1 MVKTK
6 FIATLL
12 VFIMLLP
19 IGGSFAAEL
28 PVVNLAVISEA
39 VTDLFELKIMIG
51 DENGDFGGVGNV

>member
-28 PVVNLAVISEA
+28 PEEPKHTGIC
-39 VTDLFELKIMIG
+39 
-51 DENGDFGGVGNV
+51 